1 MATQLSL
8 YNEALL
14 ILGERKLA
22 SLTEDREP
30 RRVMDTVWDYNTI
43 NHVLE
48 QGQWNFATRSAKLE
62 PNPSMEQAFGLAY
75 AYEKP
80 TDFVRLTA
88 MCTDEYYS
96 TPLLG
101 YTEEGGFWFA
111 DIDEIYIKY
120 VSNDASYGSDLSLW
134 PETFVRYVAHYL
146 AFRSVKRISQNQ
158 TDKDDLEK
166 DMKKALSEARSKDA
180 LAQPTE
186 FLPEGQ
192 WVKARRGRRAGRSN
206 DRGSRSRLTG

>member
-22 SLTEDREP
+22 SLSEDREP
-30 RRVMDTVWDYNTI
+30 RRVLDTIWDYNTI
-43 NHVLE
+43 NYVLE
-48 QGQWNFATRSAKLE
+48 KGQWTFATRSAKLE
-62 PNPSMEQAFGLAY
+62 PNPSMEQAYGYAY

-80 TDFVRLTA
+80 TDYIRLTA

-111 DIDEIYIKY
+111 DLDEIYIKY
-120 VSNDASYGSDLSLW
+120 VSNDASFGSDYSIW
-134 PETFVRYVAHYL
+134 PETFTRYVAHYL
-146 AFRSVKRISQNQ
+146 AFRGIKRLSQNQ
-158 TDKDDLEK
+158 SDKDDIEK
-166 DMKKALSEARSKDA
+166 DMKNALADAQSKDA

-186 FLPEGQ
+186 FPPPGL
-192 WVKARRGRRAGRSN
+192 WTRSRRGRRAGRSN
-206 DRGSRSRLTG
+206 DRGNRNRLIG